1 MGYADFL
8 LYRTNMNAFLRLAV
22 HCHRSVLALADLP
35 SIQVV
40 VSKQLQWGQEG
51 AGARCCSIF
60 ASGNTR
66 RMISFSS

>member
-8 LYRTNMNAFLRLAV
+8 LYRTNMNAFLRLAM
-22 HCHRSVLALADLP
+22 HCHRSVLALADFP

-51 AGARCCSIF
+51 PVPGA
-60 ASGNTR
+60 AP
-66 RMISFSS
+66 FSLQEIPGG